1 MSSTAANKTKSDF
14 VAPAD
19 KAKSGFVAPVVLT
32 TKSSLDVPTSVLAPA
47 GLTTQSN
54 FNVPTSFA
62 GIDPTMESKLA
73 ASPTKTSNVETARV
87 DDFVAQTS
95 VTLTEESRA
104 GILQGVN
111 ADLHKSASPV
121 SFMDGV
127 DANLQEPASPASF
140 MGSVATKNK
149 FTQTMIQPAV
159 VEEPWVSI
167 KHVKNC
173 YKLQINIVTNL
184 NILANSTIIGFSY
197 QEDFVTAED
206 PHEGLCKSRKS
217 CSGRI

>member
-1 MSSTAANKTKSDF
+1 LTINTKSLYLPKASIDLGSPTVFLSMSSTAADKTKSDFVAPADKANSDF

-73 ASPTKTSNVETARV
+73 ASPTKTNNVGTARV

-104 GILQGVN
+104 GILQGVDAN
-111 ADLHKSASPV
+111 LQEPASPV

-140 MGSVATKNK
+140 MGSVSTKNK

-167 KHVKNC
+167 KHIKT
-173 YKLQINIVTNL
+173 VTN
-184 NILANSTIIGFSY
+184 
-197 QEDFVTAED
+197 
-206 PHEGLCKSRKS
+206 
-217 CSGRI
+217 